1 MSPKTLFLAAAA
13 FAASAAAIPAS
24 AAPTATD
31 PAQQARPVPLRAEIM
46 FNLIDQPGIGSY
58 LAPASPLDFSK
69 VPRLPAVPAPRLG
82 QHTDEILQDVLG
94 LSAAEV
100 GSLHDAGI
108 VAGPTN

>member
-1 MSPKTLFLAAAA
+1 MSAVFETHRVTWGPYRTVTQALAQDPDM
-13 FAASAAAIPAS
+13 SAAHP
-24 AAPTATD
+24 
-31 PAQQARPVPLRAEIM
+31 M

-69 VPRLPAVPAPRLG
+69 VPRLPAVPAPLLG

-108 VAGPTN
+108 VASPTN